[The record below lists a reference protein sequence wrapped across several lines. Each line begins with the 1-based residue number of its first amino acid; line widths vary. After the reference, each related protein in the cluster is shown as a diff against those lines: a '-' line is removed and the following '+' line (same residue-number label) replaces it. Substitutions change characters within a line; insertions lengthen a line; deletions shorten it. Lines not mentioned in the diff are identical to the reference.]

1 MPPPPPM
8 FGGQHM
14 IGDGLKTIR
23 RPTQTVYKL
32 PTLNWVP
39 LKPNQV
45 KGTIFNE
52 LDDDKLHKTINF
64 NEFEEKFKLG
74 GGITNG
80 HSTTD
85 GIGTIIKKPEK
96 QSLLETTRLRNL
108 GNVNLCMKS
117 FYRKKFLIP
126 NFYFYFY
133 SNLTSKTRQ
142 TN

>member
-1 MPPPPPM
+1 
-8 FGGQHM
+8 M

-85 GIGTIIKKPEK
+85 GIGTIIKRPEK

-108 GNVNLCMKS
+108 GN
-117 FYRKKFLIP
+117 YRYFFLDI
-126 NFYFYFY
+126 
-133 SNLTSKTRQ
+133 
-142 TN
+142 